1 MSDAP
6 EIEAPLPDAPETQAP
21 LPDAPETQAPEA
33 RDSLP
38 LLAGDTSFTVH
49 LRWLVAFCS
58 VAAGLLHYQSAFAHI
73 DHHILLGEAFF
84 ASAVLQVVWAVWIV
98 RAPSRNILLL
108 GGVGTLAA
116 IVLWVFAH
124 STGVSWFP
132 GLETAEI
139 IGWRD
144 TTVKLF
150 ELMIVLGV
158 AALLLPAAVHRPTE
172 PGKLNSR
179 AIALFAVAVLG
190 VLGINY
196 VGTYGQGHIEGG
208 DHTHGPAEV
217 DTTSA
222 DHHG

>member
-6 EIEAPLPDAPETQAP
+6 EIEAPEIEAPEIH
-21 LPDAPETQAPEA
+21 APEA
-33 RDSLP
+33 HVDAERDSLP

-144 TTVKLF
+144 TTTKLF
-150 ELMIVLGV
+150 ELIIVLGV
-158 AALLLPAAVHRPTE
+158 GVLLLPAAVHRPTE
-172 PGKLNSR
+172 PGKLNGR
-179 AIALFAVAVLG
+179 AIALLAVAVLG

-208 DHTHGPAEV
+208 DHTHGPAET
-217 DTTSA
+217 DTTST